1 MKTSFKLKALAV
13 AIAALAGTQSAHA
26 ITPWQTGTLTAA
38 DASVTQN
45 FGTPDIKIY
54 TSGGAAQDKAYASA
68 VINVLAEPGTVDSFE
83 DDNAGTVGG
92 RFAGYYFVGRTTAGP
107 GGIPAALPTG
117 LAGKKIYLE
126 KRSLGAAGYGVVPL
140 AGNIALDHLDI
151 FLASS
156 NGLNGSGS
164 AAAWTANGTNKYKAS
179 IVTGTATQAAWG
191 NYLISTASDGGFIGV
206 DAEAL
211 LLPGTQN
218 YPAPVKEVS
227 TNVATSPWNLNYK
240 ITDLAAT
247 RIPTGGLVYG
257 IGVTL
262 DLYKALQIAQWK
274 TGQLPA
280 DTGTKIG
287 EYTDAKY
294 IPSLSRNFLAS
305 LLSGQV
311 TNWANVQFR
320 DIVTNPST
328 PAVYSLSQIPTI
340 AGYPALAAPTK
351 YTVGVGRRNTGAA
364 IGAVGYAK
372 LLNYPFTPSSF
383 APASDTAALSKAS
396 AEPYVASPGGASA
409 TDNLL
414 KDWQAGTNVSTLNY
428 SATGKLWGFALHS
441 GDRNAAAAGVTPS
454 QNWRYIKIDGY
465 TGTIDNV
472 ASGNYPY
479 WAEGEVLIQPT
490 IGTDKTNLLTAFANA
505 LHSTAV
511 AADINPTLVQPY
523 GQSGVFATSKT
534 DNINTTANVPF
545 NVADPVVNLT
555 HFNGTSTHLG
565 VVPRPFKN
573 AASIAVVL
581 ELQ

>member
-1 MKTSFKLKALAV
+1 MKTSFKLKALAIAV
-13 AIAALAGTQSAHA
+13 AALAGTQSAHA
-26 ITPWQTGTLTAA
+26 LVPWTDT
-38 DASVTQN
+38 
-45 FGTPDIKIY
+45 TPDLKIY

-92 RFAGYYFVGRTTAGP
+92 RFAGYYFVGRSTAGP
-107 GGIPAALPTG
+107 GGIPAALPAG

-156 NGLNGSGS
+156 NGLAGSGQ
-164 AAAWTANGTNKYKAS
+164 AAAWLANGTNKYKSAAS
-179 IVTGTATQAAWG
+179 IVTGIAGQGAWG
-191 NYLISTASDGGFIGV
+191 NYLISTVSDGGFIGV

-211 LLPGTQN
+211 LQPGTQN
-218 YPAPVKEVS
+218 YPAPIKELS
-227 TNVATSPWNLNYK
+227 TNLVTAPWPTTLK
-240 ITDLAAT
+240 VTDLAAA

-280 DTGTKIG
+280 DAGTKIG
-287 EYTDAKY
+287 EYTDPKY

-372 LLNYPFTPSSF
+372 LLNYPFTPNSF
-383 APASDTAALSKAS
+383 APAVDTGSLVKAT
-396 AEPYVASPGGASA
+396 AEPYVTSPGGAAA

-428 SATGKLWGFALHS
+428 SATGRLWGFALHS
-441 GDRNAAAAGVTPS
+441 GDRNAAAANATPT

-490 IGTDKTNLLTAFANA
+490 IGTDKTNLLTAFGNA
-505 LHSTAV
+505 LHNTAV

-523 GQSGVFATSKT
+523 GQSGIFATSKT
-534 DNINTTANVPF
+534 DNTNTTANVPF

-565 VVPRPFKN
+565 IVPKPFKN
-573 AASIAVVL
+573 AASTAIVL

>member
-13 AIAALAGTQSAHA
+13 AVAALAGTQSAHA
-26 ITPWQTGTLTAA
+26 LLPWTPA
-38 DASVTQN
+38 DA
-45 FGTPDIKIY
+45 TPDLKIY

-83 DDNAGTVGG
+83 DDNAGTVGA
-92 RFAGYYFVGRTTAGP
+92 RFAGYYFIGRTTPGA
-107 GGIPAALPTG
+107 GGIPAALPAG
-117 LAGKKIYLE
+117 LSGKKIYLE

-140 AGNIALDHLDI
+140 AGNVALDHLDI

-156 NGLNGSGS
+156 NSLAGSGS
-164 AAAWTANGTNKYKAS
+164 AAAWTANGTNKYKSVAS
-179 IVTGTATQAAWG
+179 IVTGTAGQGAWG
-191 NYLISTASDGGFIGV
+191 NYLISRVSDGGFIGV

-211 LLPGTQN
+211 LQPGTQN
-218 YPAPVKEVS
+218 YPTPIKELS
-227 TNVATSPWNLNYK
+227 TNANTAPWISTYK
-240 ITDLAAT
+240 ITDLGAA

-280 DTGTKIG
+280 DAGTKIG

-340 AGYPALAAPTK
+340 AGYPVLAAPTK

-383 APASDTAALSKAS
+383 VPAADTPSLSKTT
-396 AEPYVASPGGASA
+396 AEPYVTSPGGAAA

-414 KDWQAGTNVSTLNY
+414 KDWQAGTNVSGLNY
-428 SATGKLWGFALHS
+428 LPTGKLWGFALHS
-441 GDRNAAAAGVTPS
+441 GDRNAAAANVTPT

-490 IGTDKTNLLTAFANA
+490 IGTDKTNLLTAFGNA

-511 AADINPTLVQPY
+511 AADINPTLVLPY
-523 GQSGVFATSKT
+523 GQSGIFATSKT
-534 DNINTTANVPF
+534 DNVNTTTNDPF

-555 HFNGTSTHLG
+555 HFAGGSTRLG
-565 VVPRPFKN
+565 IVPRPFKN
-573 AASIAVVL
+573 GASTAVVL
-581 ELQ
+581 ELK